1 MAEQFSYIVDVRLGC
16 MVQQDLRLLNLFL
29 LPFFKMSV
37 VNDIINENKNARLLI
52 ANNLQNN

>member
-16 MVQQDLRLLNLFL
+16 MVQQDLRLLKPIFAF
-29 LPFFKMSV
+29 FFKMSV